1 MPFPKNF
8 LWGAASSAYQIEGAA
23 STDGRG
29 PSVWDMYCKYPG
41 ATYEGHTGDVA
52 CDHYH
57 RSREDVALMQQIGL
71 QAYRFSLSWS
81 RIMPDG
87 TGRINEPGLAFYD
100 KLVDDLL
107 AAGIQPFCTL
117 FHWDYPYEL
126 FCRGGWLNADSPKW
140 FADYAQVVAA
150 RLGDR
155 VKHWMT
161 INEPQVFLKW
171 VHGEGQQAAGYRH
184 SMVDQLR
191 ASHHCLLAHGH
202 GVRAL
207 RAAAKAPATVG
218 WAPCALMKLPRS
230 QKPEDIELARR
241 ASFAVVNKDLWNN
254 AWFYDPI
261 LKGHYPEDGL
271 QLFGTDMPTI
281 RPGDMDVIATP
292 TDFIGVNIYWGD
304 PVEPSTTAPGG
315 FAHTKLPPGH
325 PQTALRW
332 PVEESSLYWG
342 LRFMHERYAK
352 PLYVT
357 ENGLSAHDWV
367 HLDGRVHDQHRIDFT
382 HRYLKGVAKAMAEGG
397 GGADCRGYF
406 HWSIMDNFEW
416 GQGYKERFGLIHVDY
431 ATQKRTLKDSALW
444 YKALI
449 AENGKSV

>member
-1 MPFPKNF
+1 MTFPKQF
-8 LWGAASSAYQIEGAA
+8 VWGAASSAYQIEGAA
-23 STDGRG
+23 ATDGRG

-41 ATYEGHTGDVA
+41 ATFDGHTGDIA

-57 RSREDVALMQQIGL
+57 RSAEDVALMRHIGL
-71 QAYRFSLSWS
+71 QAYRFSVSWT
-81 RIMPDG
+81 RVMPDG
-87 TGRINEPGLAFYD
+87 RGSINKPGLDFYD
-100 KLVDDLL
+100 RLVDQLL
-107 AAGIQPFCTL
+107 AANIAPFCTL

-126 FCRGGWLNADSPKW
+126 FCRGGWLNPDAPQW
-140 FADYAQVVAA
+140 FADYTKVVVD

-191 ASHHCLLAHGH
+191 AAHHCMLSHGQS
-202 GVRAL
+202 VRAI
-207 RAAAKAPATVG
+207 RAGSKQPCQIG

-230 QKPEDIELARR
+230 DKPEELELARR
-241 ASFAVVNKDLWNN
+241 ASFSVVNKDLWNN

-261 LKGHYPEDGL
+261 LKGAYPADGMA
-271 QLFGTDMPTI
+271 LFGADMPRI
-281 RPGDMDVIATP
+281 GPKDMEIISTP
-292 TDFIGVNIYWGD
+292 TDFVGVNIYWGD
-304 PVEPSTTAPGG
+304 PVEPSASSPGG
-315 FAHTKLPPGH
+315 FANCKLPQGH

-332 PVEESSLYWG
+332 PVEDSSLYWG
-342 LRFMHERYAK
+342 ARFITERYAR
-352 PLYVT
+352 PLYIT

-367 HLDGRVHDQHRIDFT
+367 HLDGKVHDAHRIDFT
-382 HRYLKGVAKAMAEGG
+382 TRYLRGLKHAIAE
-397 GGADCRGYF
+397 GADCRGYF

-431 ATQKRTLKDSALW
+431 ATQKRTLKDSAEW
-444 YKALI
+444 YKGVI
-449 AENGKSV
+449 ATNGSAI

>member
-1 MPFPKNF
+1 MPFPKPF
-8 LWGAASSAYQIEGAA
+8 TWGAASSAYQIEGGAFA
-23 STDGRG
+23 DGRG
-29 PSVWDMYCKYPG
+29 PSVWDEFCKNPG
-41 ATYEGHTGDVA
+41 ATFDGHTGEVA

-57 RSREDVALMQQIGL
+57 RSAEDVALMKQIGL
-71 QAYRFSLSWS
+71 QGYRFSISWS
-81 RIMPDG
+81 RVMPEG
-87 TGRINEPGLAFYD
+87 TGKVNEAGLAFYD
-100 KLVDDLL
+100 RLVDQLL
-107 AAGIQPFCTL
+107 AAGISPFCTL

-126 FCRGGWLNADSPKW
+126 FCRGGWLNRDCVSW
-140 FADYAQVVAA
+140 FADYATVIAQ

-155 VKHWMT
+155 VQNWMT

-184 SMVDQLR
+184 SMTDQLR
-191 ASHHCLLAHGH
+191 AAHHCLMAHGQ

-207 RAAAKAPATVG
+207 RGAAKKPAQVG

-230 QKPEDIELARR
+230 GSAEDIELARR
-241 ASFAVVNKDLWNN
+241 ASFSVANPDLWNN

-261 LKGHYPEDGL
+261 LKGQYPADGVA
-271 QLFGTDMPTI
+271 LFAKHMPAL
-281 RPGDMDVIATP
+281 RPGDMEIIAAP

-304 PVEPSTTAPGG
+304 PVEPDSAAPGG
-315 FAHTKLPPGH
+315 FKNCRLPQGH

-342 LRFMHERYAK
+342 LKFIHERYRK

-367 HLDGRVHDQHRIDFT
+367 HLDGRVHDAHRIDFT
-382 HRYLKGVAKAMAEGG
+382 RRYLRGLRRAIDE
-397 GGADCRGYF
+397 GADCRGYF

-416 GQGYKERFGLIHVDY
+416 QQGYKERFGLIHVDY

-444 YKALI
+444 YQTVI
-449 AENGKSV
+449 ASNGAEV